1 MPNIYNELLQQE
13 ILDNFPQLNTELQL
27 NILNN
32 ILTKYNISLISLYT
46 NEYIDLQE
54 KIKLFITGKK
64 LEGLSPLTLEGYK
77 LELSIFAKHI
87 QKKVE
92 DITINDI
99 RMYLSKWDNLKPSS
113 LSRRISV
120 LKSFFSWLT
129 SEEIIPK
136 DPTRKIKNP
145 KKEKRLPKA
154 LTIEELEMIRES
166 CKTLRERAMVEVFYA
181 TGCRLSEIYNINRFT
196 DIDWRN
202 MKVKVVGKGH
212 KERYTYFGYK
222 VVFHLKKYL
231 NSRIDDDPAL
241 FITERKP
248 YRKLSK
254 RGIQREI
261 KIIAKRC
268 GLEEKVHVHTYR
280 HTLATNLL
288 NNGSDISTVSE
299 ILGHVDVST
308 TQIYAQVTNEHISH
322 TYKKCFVQ

>member
-13 ILDNFPQLNTELQL
+13 LIDNFPQLNTQL
-27 NILNN
+27 NIEKLNSVLN
-32 ILTKYNISLISLYT
+32 KYNITLIFPYT
-46 NEYIDLQE
+46 TEYMDLQE
-54 KIKLFITGKK
+54 KTKLFLTGKR
-64 LEGLSPLTLEGYK
+64 LEGLSDLTLAGYK
-77 LELSIFAKHI
+77 LELSIFAKYI

-92 DITINDI
+92 DITTNDI
-99 RMYLSKWDNLKPSS
+99 RIYLSKWDNLKTSS

-129 SEEIIPK
+129 SEEIVPK
-136 DPTRKIKNP
+136 DPARKIKNP

-196 DIDWRN
+196 DIDWRS
-202 MKVKVVGKGH
+202 MKIKVVGKGD

-222 VVFHLKKYL
+222 VVFHLKKYF
-231 NSRIDDDPAL
+231 NSRTDDDPAL

-268 GLEEKVHVHTYR
+268 GLEDKVHVHVYR

-288 NNGSDISTVSE
+288 NNGSDLSTVSE
-299 ILGHVDVST
+299 ILGHSEIST
-308 TQIYAQVTNEHISH
+308 TQIYAQVTDEHVNQ